1 MRIED
6 AIAHTAG
13 APCLMVLS
21 FPKECVTPLQ
31 YDRKDLAVQSSDKTA
46 DRSPMALDFAKSA
59 ADRSPMA
66 LDFAK
71 DAEPV
76 ATWLVKGGHLV
87 TLTRGEHDTFIYFH
101 SKDLLFYAHPHLAL
115 PPSLPRHTALLAQV
129 YEDSVDDPGA
139 PGGKRRVPR
148 FSVFDVALPAMSD
161 PARRGEFL
169 RQFQL
174 QLPAQCYAQWSG
186 DLGCLRSFLG
196 KGMPHECEALV
207 LLGANP
213 LRPTWEAQ

>member
-21 FPKECVTPLQ
+21 FPKECVTPLEC
-31 YDRKDLAVQSSDKTA
+31 DRG
-46 DRSPMALDFAKSA
+46 SPME
-59 ADRSPMA
+59 ADPATASSSSS
-66 LDFAK
+66 
-71 DAEPV
+71 V
-76 ATWLVKGGHLV
+76 ATWLVRGGHLV

-148 FSVFDVALPAMSD
+148 FSVFDVAQPALSD

-213 LRPTWEAQ
+213 LRPTWEPQ